1 MRGVLGSVLAVAA
14 AVVAGV
20 VALRVLGIISPRADP
35 AVASM
40 RAELKAERDST
51 AAWRV
56 RAAAAAAE
64 AARLREDSARVY
76 RGWGVAQE
84 AATAGVW
91 AIRELAAQARAR
103 GDRGTGERLEGAAT
117 AVEAEQAGCSLVV
130 LNCEAR
136 AANADT
142 ARADAAARVDSLAF
156 QLDTL
161 GVRWED
167 AEKRARPNFFRDL
180 WRTKE
185 VTGPLLVILVLLGL
199 SK

>member
-1 MRGVLGSVLAVAA
+1 MRRAIDGAMIGVVGGLVI
-14 AVVAGV
+14 V
-20 VALRVLGIISPRADP
+20 VALYATGLLRRGDAP
-35 AVASM
+35 AVTAL
-40 RAELKAERDST
+40 RAELQAERDST

-56 RAAAAAAE
+56 RAATAAAE
-64 AARLREDSARVY
+64 AARLREDSVRVY
-76 RGWGVAQE
+76 RGWGIAQE

-103 GDRGTGERLEGAAT
+103 GDTGTGERLEGAAA

-136 AANADT
+136 AANAET
-142 ARADAAARVDSLAF
+142 ARADAATRVDSLVA

-167 AEKRARPNFFRDL
+167 AERRARPSYFRDL

-185 VTGPLLVILVLLGL
+185 VTGSLLVILVLLGL